1 MQFNFS
7 VAERIELPIWAND
20 QAQGVFDT
28 GRGTLADRYR
38 AQIAKRHTEEQ
49 KQIVRTP
56 VPTASAG
63 GPV

>member
-1 MQFNFS
+1 M
-7 VAERIELPIWAND
+7 IE
-20 QAQGVFDT
+20 AQGVYETVRDT
-28 GRGTLADRYR
+28 PADHYR

-56 VPTASAG
+56 VPTAAAN